1 MKIRNIIVLV
11 IFVFSV
17 PAIAVDY
24 PIISMGVN
32 GGWGENDLSDG
43 FFMRGFLRY
52 SLEAYIPGFQIE
64 AGFAPSFFGA
74 LDKEDEKNPDPETE
88 LRTTEMKIR
97 DSYAT
102 LSGAFHVSSFGS
114 MTVLYFGGGVNF
126 NFIKAKRTVTDKY
139 WDPIGEEY
147 QEKEIDSS
155 ELLILNQPGFHALG
169 GIRFLLGT
177 FGSFDIE
184 ARQTFVNVDKN
195 EWEADVRDQ
204 YGNKSWDTVTVN
216 LGLTLFIF

>member
-1 MKIRNIIVLV
+1 MKIRSII
-11 IFVFSV
+11 IFFIIAFSV
-17 PAIAVDY
+17 PALAVDY

-32 GGWGENDLSDG
+32 GGWGENELRDG

-52 SLEAYIPGFQIE
+52 SLEAYIPGFQVE

-74 LDKEDEKNPDPETE
+74 LDKEEEKNPDPETE

-102 LSGAFHVSSFGS
+102 LSGAFHVNPFSSLA
-114 MTVLYFGGGVNF
+114 VLYFGGGVNF
-126 NFIKAKRTVTDKY
+126 NFIKVKRTVTDKY

-147 QEKEIDSS
+147 QEEEIDSS
-155 ELLILNQPGFHALG
+155 DLLTVNQPGFHALG
-169 GIRFLLGT
+169 GVRFLLGK

-195 EWEADVRDQ
+195 DWEIDVRDK
-204 YGNKSWDTVTVN
+204 YGDKSWNTLTIN
-216 LGLTLFIF
+216 LGLTIFIF